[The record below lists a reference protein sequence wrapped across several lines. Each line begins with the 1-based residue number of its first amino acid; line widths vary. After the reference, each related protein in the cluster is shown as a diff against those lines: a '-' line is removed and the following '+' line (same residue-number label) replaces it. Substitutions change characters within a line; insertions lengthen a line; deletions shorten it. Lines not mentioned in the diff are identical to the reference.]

1 MSDERCLPHRENL
14 AAYALGA
21 LDAEH
26 IPALEAHLA
35 ECLECQSELED
46 YLSITTGLLQ
56 AVPSREPPQRLRRRL
71 IDQLPVHQTRVSKP
85 LVNIFERFPVWQA
98 ASTLAMLFLL
108 ILNIFSSLQIRDLRQ
123 QQAMLANRLAY
134 DQIAIAMLAYPS
146 TQALPVIA
154 DVEDIAG
161 SMLVDEDK
169 NTAVLVLWNLPPLG
183 AEQTYQ
189 IWLID
194 ADGKRLSGGLFRP
207 ATVQGYTTATIQ
219 SPRPLREFV
228 GIGVTVEP
236 EGGSP
241 GPTGSRI
248 LGVDL

>member
-1 MSDERCLPHRENL
+1 
-14 AAYALGA
+14 
-21 LDAEH
+21 
-26 IPALEAHLA
+26 
-35 ECLECQSELED
+35 
-46 YLSITTGLLQ
+46 
-56 AVPSREPPQRLRRRL
+56 
-71 IDQLPVHQTRVSKP
+71 
-85 LVNIFERFPVWQA
+85 
-98 ASTLAMLFLL
+98 
-108 ILNIFSSLQIRDLRQ
+108 
-123 QQAMLANRLAY
+123 
-134 DQIAIAMLAYPS
+134 MLAYPS